1 MFIRGLKTKIAINLA
16 VLLLLAMVLIDL
28 VTIVTVKREL
38 VRSEIDKAGL
48 LLKSIEHSLLSGTLQ
63 YRGQSILSPGSIMG
77 KILGYPQLAAVMI
90 LDSRGEQI
98 LLHQTPDAAAD
109 GLHRMTQQSIST
121 GKQKTH
127 VSGTIRGLFFKH
139 KSRLTIS
146 APLVKNGKIIGGICI
161 VQRVEKVFQALR
173 NSQRI
178 FLFISLSIWL
188 FSLLSVFSAYQS
200 FTCSPWDGWRNGPK
214 IIRRMMI
221 LCLPSARKTMN

>member
-1 MFIRGLKTKIAINLA
+1 METGVVENVFIRGLKTKIAINLA

-121 GKQKTH
+121 GK
-127 VSGTIRGLFFKH
+127 
-139 KSRLTIS
+139 
-146 APLVKNGKIIGGICI
+146 
-161 VQRVEKVFQALR
+161 
-173 NSQRI
+173 
-178 FLFISLSIWL
+178 
-188 FSLLSVFSAYQS
+188 
-200 FTCSPWDGWRNGPK
+200 
-214 IIRRMMI
+214 
-221 LCLPSARKTMN
+221 